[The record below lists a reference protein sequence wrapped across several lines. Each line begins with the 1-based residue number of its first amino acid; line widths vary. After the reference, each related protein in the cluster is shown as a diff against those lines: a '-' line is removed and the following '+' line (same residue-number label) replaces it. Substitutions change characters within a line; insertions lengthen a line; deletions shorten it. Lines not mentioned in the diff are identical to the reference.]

1 MRTDTEVT
9 RQNLINAFCILAEKK
24 PVQKITIRELVDKAG
39 YNRATF
45 YRYFRD
51 IYDVLEEIE
60 GIVLSGVKEN
70 FRRNIS
76 PENFKQTFLEA
87 FKKIQREDAIYF
99 DILLNPANQA
109 RFTEKLF
116 SELSPIFMETFK
128 LPPDNA
134 KSKYLTGIYFVTVI
148 SAIKLWISDGRKISV
163 EELSKFL
170 GEILSSGVL
179 PAMKAAQTL
188 MTEAASIARRMTS

>member
-1 MRTDTEVT
+1 MRTDSEVT
-9 RQNLINAFCILAEKK
+9 RQNLIAAFCILAERK
-24 PVQKITIRELVDKAG
+24 PVQKITIRELVGKAG

-51 IYDVLEEIE
+51 IYDVLEQIE
-60 GIVLSGVKEN
+60 GVVLSGVKEN

-76 PENFKQTFLEA
+76 PENFEQTFLTA
-87 FKKIQREDAIYF
+87 FTRIQRDDAIYF

-109 RFTEKLF
+109 RFTERLLA
-116 SELSPIFMETFK
+116 ELSPIFMETFN

-134 KSKYLTGIYFVTVI
+134 KSKYLTEIYFGTVI
-148 SAIKLWISDGRKISV
+148 SAIKLWISGGREISA

-179 PAMKAAQTL
+179 PAMRTAQLKA
-188 MTEAASIARRMTS
+188 S